1 MTRNAQGF
9 TIVEVL
15 VAVLV
20 LTVGVTSLIGT
31 AGLVTRMVGQGK
43 RTTQA
48 VQRGERRLETL
59 RQTALST
66 TPQCTA
72 LAAGTSTSGGIT
84 ETWTV
89 TTPASP
95 PKSRVLKVIVSYPRA
110 RGVVVD
116 TLVTSIRCD

>member
-1 MTRNAQGF
+1 
-9 TIVEVL
+9 
-15 VAVLV
+15 
-20 LTVGVTSLIGT
+20 
-31 AGLVTRMVGQGK
+31 MVGQGK

-59 RQTALST
+59 RQQALST
-66 TPQCTA
+66 SPQCTA
-72 LAAGTSTSGGIT
+72 LSGGTSTSGAIT

-95 PKSRVLKVIVSYPRA
+95 TRTRVLRVIVSYRRA

-116 TLVTSIRCD
+116 TIVTSIRCA